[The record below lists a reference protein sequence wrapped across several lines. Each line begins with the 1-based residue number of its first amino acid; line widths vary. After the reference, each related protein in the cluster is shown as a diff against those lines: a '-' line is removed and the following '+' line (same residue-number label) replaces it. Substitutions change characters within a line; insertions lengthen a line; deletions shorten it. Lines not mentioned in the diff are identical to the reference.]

1 VNVKLAIF
9 NSLLQKYKK
18 KPQIGYYFSGLIYSL
33 PNHKHCHF
41 SPFIKYF
48 FILGLPY
55 VLKNTSLRM
64 ARLNLLE
71 ETRFEK
77 LPVSVFDNPATA
89 SVNVANRIAALIKEK
104 QAHNQTAVL
113 GLATGATPVAVY
125 AELVRLHREEQL
137 SFYNVITFNLDEYYP
152 MKPGTEQSYVT
163 FMNEHLFNHIDIPKG
178 NINIPDGTLPLEDIP
193 AFCLAYEHEI
203 GKLGGLDIQI
213 LGIGR
218 TGHIGFNEPGSAP
231 NSGTRLVT
239 LDDLTRRDAARDF
252 GGKSFVPAKAI
263 TMGIGTIF
271 KARQIILMAWNKKKA
286 SIIKK
291 AVEGE
296 ISSDVPATFLQLS
309 QHVEFILDQDAAS
322 MLTRFDTPWLVKDCI
337 WDEKLIRKAVI
348 WLANT
353 LQKPILK
360 LTEEDFNNHGMAQLA
375 IEKGPVYNINIH
387 IFNKLQHT
395 ITGWP
400 GGKPHAD
407 DSQRPERAEPAKKRV
422 IIFSPHPDDD
432 VISMGGTFIRLVDQ
446 QHDVHVAYQT
456 SGNTAVWDDDAL
468 RFVEFSIDF
477 AQKMSLDSQDLK
489 GIYTNMRSFMESKQ
503 PNQVDTAEIQSVK
516 GLIRKGEATAAAR
529 YCGLSDD
536 HIHFMALPFY
546 ETGKN
551 QKNPVSQLDIDQTI
565 SLLKKIKPEQIF
577 AAGDFEDPHGTHI
590 VCFNIILSAMI
601 QLRKTESWAQDCWLW
616 MYRGAWLEFDTHEI
630 EMAVPL
636 SPQELM
642 KKKYAIFKHQ
652 SQKDRAVF
660 PGDDAREFWERAE
673 DRNRET
679 AKAYDELGLAEYEA
693 MEAFV
698 RWKF

>member
-1 VNVKLAIF
+1 
-9 NSLLQKYKK
+9 
-18 KPQIGYYFSGLIYSL
+18 
-33 PNHKHCHF
+33 
-41 SPFIKYF
+41 
-48 FILGLPY
+48 
-55 VLKNTSLRM
+55 M

-77 LPVSVFDNPATA
+77 LPVSVFDNPAVA
-89 SVNVANRIAALIKEK
+89 SINVAQRIANLIRDKQEK
-104 QAHNQTAVL
+104 KQKAVL
-113 GLATGATPVAVY
+113 GLATGVTPVAVY
-125 AELVRLHREEQL
+125 AELVRLHKEENL
-137 SFYNVITFNLDEYYP
+137 SFSNVITFNLDEYYP
-152 MKPGTEQSYVT
+152 MQPNAAQSYVT
-163 FMNEHLFNHIDIPKG
+163 FMNENLFDHIDIPKEH
-178 NINIPDGTLPLEDIP
+178 INIPDGTLELEAIP
-193 AFCLAYEHEI
+193 AFCLDYERKI
-203 GKLGGLDIQI
+203 GELGGLDIQI

-252 GGKSFVPAKAI
+252 GGKSFVPSKAI

-271 KARQIILMAWNKKKA
+271 KAREIILMAWNQKKA

-296 ISSDVPATFLQLS
+296 ISSEVPATYLQLS
-309 QHVEFILDQDAAS
+309 DHVEFILDKDAAS
-322 MLTRFDTPWLVKDCI
+322 LLTRFDTPWLVKDCV
-337 WDEKLIRKAVI
+337 WEDKLIRKAVI

-353 LQKPILK
+353 LKKPILK
-360 LTEEDFNNHGMAQLA
+360 LTEDDFNNHGMAQLA
-375 IEKGPVYNINIH
+375 IERGPVYNINIH

-400 GGKPHAD
+400 GGKPNAD
-407 DSQRPERAEPAKKRV
+407 DSQRPERAVPAKKRV
-422 IIFSPHPDDD
+422 VIFSPHPDDD

-477 AQKMSLDSQDLK
+477 AEKMGLDQKELK
-489 GIYTNMRSFMESKQ
+489 GIYDNMRTFIADKK
-503 PNQVDTAEIQSVK
+503 PNQVDTPEIQSVK
-516 GLIRKGEATAAAR
+516 GLIRKGEAIAGAR
-529 YCGLSDD
+529 YCGLEDD

-546 ETGKN
+546 ESGKN
-551 QKNPVSQLDIDQTI
+551 KKNPVTNLDVELTME
-565 SLLKKIKPEQIF
+565 LLQKVKPEQIF
-577 AAGDFEDPHGTHI
+577 AAGDFEDPHGTHL
-590 VCFNIILSAMI
+590 VCFNIIIEAMNR
-601 QLRKTESWAQDCWLW
+601 LRKTEAWAKDCWLW
-616 MYRGAWLEFDTHEI
+616 MYRGAWQEFDTHEI

-636 SPQELM
+636 SPQELL

-660 PGDDAREFWERAE
+660 PGDDSREFWERAE
-673 DRNRET
+673 DRNRDT
-679 AKAYDELGLAEYEA
+679 ARAYDDLGLAEYEA